1 MICIKIQLDGQ
12 FCKLCDRAQRRENS
26 HVIHYDGSKHEEEEE
41 NGIEGA
47 DLLEKASAGTWMLL
61 HVRGDDDDERKK
73 VKKI

>member
-1 MICIKIQLDGQ
+1 M
-12 FCKLCDRAQRRENS
+12 
-26 HVIHYDGSKHEEEEE
+26 IHYDGSKHEEEEE

-47 DLLEKASAGTWMLL
+47 DLLEMASAGTWMLL